1 MIVYRR
7 SSDGPL
13 LGRLAPLG
21 LLLGALAFAAALSP
35 SLIPRSGPI
44 QGVLAGLCFACGY
57 GAGAGLTALWL
68 WAVEPAAAAPRTLRR
83 NLRGAAVLAA
93 VIIAWALWQATA
105 WQNDIRSVMALPPVE
120 TARPFTIAAIAGALA
135 AALLLLGRLFRRAMR
150 VIAAQAEP
158 ILPRRLALLTGF
170 VAACW
175 LFWAIGSG
183 VLLDGVLR
191 VLDQAYAKMDALD
204 PADMAAPVDPL
215 KSGSPASLIGWQ
227 GLGAE
232 GRNRVLGGPDAAAIA
247 ALRGQPA
254 QEPLRVFVGLN
265 NADTPKA
272 RAALALAELRRIGAF
287 DRAVLVIAT
296 PTGTGWVD
304 PAAMQPV
311 EYLMQGDIAS
321 VSVQYSY
328 LPSWLSLLVE
338 PEYGAETAQAVF
350 RAVYGHWTG
359 LPKDTRPK
367 LYLFGLSLGSLNS
380 DLSAD
385 IYDVLA
391 DPYQGALW
399 AGPPFASRT
408 WPQITAG
415 RAADSP
421 AWAPRFRDGSLV
433 RFTTQT
439 DHTAEA
445 DAPWGPIRIVY
456 LQYAS
461 DPIVFFSPATLWRR
475 PDWMV
480 APRGPDVSPSLAWV
494 PVVTFFQLVFD
505 MMTATSTPAGYGH
518 VYAAGD
524 YLTGWLAVTA
534 PEGWTAPE
542 LDRLRAA
549 LRAQGL

>member
-1 MIVYRR
+1 
-7 SSDGPL
+7 
-13 LGRLAPLG
+13 
-21 LLLGALAFAAALSP
+21 
-35 SLIPRSGPI
+35 
-44 QGVLAGLCFACGY
+44 
-57 GAGAGLTALWL
+57 
-68 WAVEPAAAAPRTLRR
+68 
-83 NLRGAAVLAA
+83 
-93 VIIAWALWQATA
+93 
-105 WQNDIRSVMALPPVE
+105 
-120 TARPFTIAAIAGALA
+120 
-135 AALLLLGRLFRRAMR
+135 
-150 VIAAQAEP
+150 
-158 ILPRRLALLTGF
+158 
-170 VAACW
+170 
-175 LFWAIGSG
+175 
-183 VLLDGVLR
+183 
-191 VLDQAYAKMDALD
+191 
-204 PADMAAPVDPL
+204 MAAPVDPL

-385 IYDVLA
+385 IYDVLG

-415 RAADSP
+415 RAAGSP

-445 DAPWGPIRIVY
+445 DASWGPIRIVY

-542 LDRLRAA
+542 LDRLRAE

>member
-68 WAVEPAAAAPRTLRR
+68 WAVEPAPAAPRTLRR
-83 NLRGAAVLAA
+83 NLRAAAVLAA

-191 VLDQAYAKMDALD
+191 ALDQAYAKMDALD

-415 RAADSP
+415 RAAGSP

-445 DAPWGPIRIVY
+445 DASWGPIRIVY

-542 LDRLRAA
+542 LDRLRAE